1 MAKTAQGGEYVE
13 NTFSVT
19 LAKKSEYTSSSDGSS
34 DSSGSQSQDQGN
46 NQPNRKAKADTGTQY
61 GWKAV
66 SHLKAIGC
74 D

>member
-1 MAKTAQGGEYVE
+1 MRKQYKVLPRKITRE
-13 NTFSVT
+13 
-19 LAKKSEYTSSSDGSS
+19 
-34 DSSGSQSQDQGN
+34 N

-74 D
+74 GLNRNVNRI

>member
-1 MAKTAQGGEYVE
+1 MRVLPRKDNAGIH
-13 NTFSVT
+13 
-19 LAKKSEYTSSSDGSS
+19 L
-34 DSSGSQSQDQGN
+34 
-46 NQPNRKAKADTGTQY
+46 PNRKAKADTGTQY